1 MDVKKTAVL
10 FPGIGY
16 TVDKPLLYYSSRLL
30 RTENWEVISVSYS
43 GFPDGVKGNSQKMEK
58 AARMALDQ
66 AEEKLDQVDW
76 AECED
81 VLFVSKSIGTV
92 VAAAYAQRVQ
102 LSCRHILFTPV
113 EGTFRFNI
121 DHAIAFHGTAD
132 PWADTGIIS
141 KSCDM
146 QRIPLYI
153 TENANHSLE
162 TGEIMTDIRN
172 LGNVM
177 QIVKDYIEEEYR

>member
-1 MDVKKTAVL
+1 MDLKKIAVL

-16 TVDKPLLYYSSRLL
+16 TVDKPLLYYTSKLL
-30 RTENWEVISVSYS
+30 RAENWEVISVYYS
-43 GFPDGVKGNSQKMEK
+43 GFPDGVKGNSKKMEQ

-66 AEEKLDQVDW
+66 AEEKLDQVEW
-76 AECED
+76 TEYED

-102 LSCRHILFTPV
+102 LSCRHVLFTPV
-113 EGTFRFNI
+113 EGTFRFKI
-121 DHAIAFHGTAD
+121 EQAIAFHGTAD
-132 PWADTGIIS
+132 PWADTGII
-141 KSCDM
+141 CDLCEK
-146 QRIPLYI
+146 QNIPLYI

-162 TGEIMTDIRN
+162 TGEILTDIMN

-177 QIVKDYIEEEYR
+177 RIVKDYVEEEQI

>member
-1 MDVKKTAVL
+1 MDLKKIAVL

-16 TVDKPLLYYSSRLL
+16 TVDKPLLYYSSKLL
-30 RTENWEVISVSYS
+30 RSENWEVISVSYS
-43 GFPDGVKGNSQKMEK
+43 GFPDGVKGNSQKMEQ

-76 AECED
+76 AEYED
-81 VLFVSKSIGTV
+81 VIFVSKSIGTV

-102 LSCRHILFTPV
+102 LPCRHILFTPV
-113 EGTFRFNI
+113 EGTFRFKI
-121 DHAIAFHGTAD
+121 EQAIAFHGTAD
-132 PWADTGIIS
+132 PWADTGIICE
-141 KSCDM
+141 SCEK
-146 QRIPLYI
+146 QSIPLYI

-162 TGEIMTDIRN
+162 TGEIIVDIRN

-177 QIVKDYIEEEYR
+177 RIVKDYVEEGCR